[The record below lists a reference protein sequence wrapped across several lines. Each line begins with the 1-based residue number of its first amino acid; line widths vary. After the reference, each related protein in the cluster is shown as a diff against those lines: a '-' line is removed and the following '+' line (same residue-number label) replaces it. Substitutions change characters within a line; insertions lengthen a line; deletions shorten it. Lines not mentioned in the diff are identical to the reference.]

1 MPDVGRRRRDPIT
14 VEVWRGEAIES
25 VHTVVAAVVDA
36 EGRELERYGDA
47 DFATFW
53 RSSAKP
59 LQERP
64 WVDDG
69 TIDHWGWGLR
79 EIAIIAASHVGS
91 DEHAGLVRRMLN
103 ELGLS
108 EDDLRCDNELRARH
122 NCSGNHTGML
132 AACRYHGWE
141 VSGYQQ
147 RDHPAQKA
155 MLRSFAET
163 TAIPEAG
170 IGLGVD
176 GCGIVAYATPVVAA
190 ARAYARLPEIMPR
203 ITAAMRDNPVLVEGE
218 GELDTVVM
226 QGFPG
231 TVSKAGAEGLGCVS
245 LPDGRGLAVK
255 VIDGGDRAVEP
266 AQVHLLARLLG
277 VEVPEV
283 CARRARPP
291 VVNDVGD
298 VVGEL
303 VARLP
308 QVPEARGCA

>member
-1 MPDVGRRRRDPIT
+1 VSDGGLRRRGPIR
-14 VEVWRGEAIES
+14 VEVWRGEAVES
-25 VHTVVAAVVDA
+25 LHTVVAAVVDRD
-36 EGRELERYGDA
+36 GREVERYGDP
-47 DFATFW
+47 DFVTFW

-64 WVDDG
+64 WIEDG
-69 TIDHWGWGLR
+69 TVDHWGWGSR
-79 EIAIIAASHVGS
+79 EIAVIAASHTGT
-91 DEHAGLVRRMLN
+91 DEHVALVRRMLADV
-103 ELGLS
+103 GLS
-108 EDDLRCDNELRARH
+108 EDDLRCDRELKARH
-122 NCSGNHTGML
+122 NCSGNHIGML
-132 AACRYHGWE
+132 AGCRYHGWD
-141 VSGYQQ
+141 VSSYQR
-147 RDHPAQKA
+147 RDHPAQQA
-155 MLRSFAET
+155 MLACFAD
-163 TAIPEAG
+163 AVAMPVADIR
-170 IGLGVD
+170 LGVD
-176 GCGIVAYATPVVAA
+176 GCGIVVYATPVTVA
-190 ARAYARLPEIMPR
+190 ARAYARLPVVVPR
-203 ITAAMRDNPVLVEGE
+203 VAAAMREHPVLVEGE

-277 VEVPEV
+277 VEIPDV

-303 VARLP
+303 VACLP
-308 QVPEARGCA
+308 